1 MKAKRI
7 TTLLVTL
14 TFMVSCVEM
23 KDQAIFDAP
32 ADQDVPEGIKNFYA
46 LNVFEGKLNG
56 EHWFSKPPEIESKEC
71 LDITSTY
78 FITSELDENGE
89 AIVEPAMRWT
99 WDKQAGD
106 CDWMGMGLG
115 WDGWSGKDLSRITD
129 NAAIQLKVRSVKGDL
144 KSLPLAACLE
154 DYGDN
159 QLWIGFHPQVIEN
172 GIIKEDEWSNV
183 TLPLAEFEWDI
194 AQNIDMSNIKQML
207 VQFEAAGD
215 LYVKEINVIPF
226 KGGFTKRIEIPYAN
240 QLDLTIDGK
249 ADETLW
255 SQAQAIEFASYE
267 VKSLS
272 DDENFYFSLS
282 FDSEQDIINPFT
294 DGGMWNG
301 DGFEIAFTSNHELGK
316 KRAFMSSTDQHFIIN
331 LANSYV
337 WDYRN
342 SELIDGIKVAKSKSN
357 GAYQFEIQVPLSS
370 LDLDAFTPNVKYQME
385 FAVGKSSADGTK
397 REMQY
402 KWNSEGKDGF
412 YAKPALWGEMT
423 LVPID

>member
-1 MKAKRI
+1 MFTKI
-7 TTLLVTL
+7 TIPFLVLTLSL
-14 TFMVSCVEM
+14 VSCVEM
-23 KDQAIFDAP
+23 KNQAMFDAP
-32 ADQDVPEGIKNFYA
+32 ADQEIPEGIKNFYA

-56 EHWFSKPPEIESKEC
+56 EHWFSVPPEIESKEC

-115 WDGWSGKDLSRITD
+115 WDGWSGKDLSQITD
-129 NAAIQLKVRSVKGDL
+129 KAAIQLKVRSVKGDL

-159 QLWIGFHPQVIEN
+159 QVWIGFHPQVIEN

-194 AQNIDMSNIKQML
+194 AQDIDMSNIKQML

-249 ADETLW
+249 TDETLW

-282 FDSEQDIINPFT
+282 FDSEQNIINPFT

-316 KRAFMSSTDQHFIIN
+316 KRVFMSSTDQHFIIN
-331 LANSYV
+331 LANKRA
-337 WDYRN
+337 WDFRN
-342 SELIDGIKVAKSKSN
+342 SSLIEGIQVAESKN
-357 GAYQFEIQVPLSS
+357 NETYQFEIKVPLSS
-370 LDLDAFTPNVKYQME
+370 LDLDAFTPNVKYQIE

-412 YAKPALWGEMT
+412 YAKPALWGEMK
-423 LVPID
+423 LNPLN

>member
-1 MKAKRI
+1 MQTKI
-7 TTLLVTL
+7 IIPFLVFTLSL
-14 TFMVSCVEM
+14 VSCVEM
-23 KDQAIFDAP
+23 KEQAMFDAP
-32 ADQDVPEGIKNFYA
+32 AEQEIPVGIENFYA

-56 EHWFSKPPEIESKEC
+56 EHWFSKPPEIETKAC

-78 FITSELDENGE
+78 FITSDLDENGE

-99 WDKQAGD
+99 WDKKAGD
-106 CDWMGMGLG
+106 CSWMGMGLG
-115 WDGWSGKDLSRITD
+115 WDGWAGKDLSQITD
-129 NAAIQLKVRSVKGDL
+129 KAAIQLKVRSVKGDL

-194 AQNIDMSNIKQML
+194 APNIDMSNIKQMI
-207 VQFEAAGD
+207 VQFEAGGD

-240 QLDLTIDGK
+240 SLDVSIDG
-249 ADETLW
+249 ELNEEVW
-255 SQAQAIEFASYE
+255 SSANAVEFSSYS

-272 DDENFYFSLS
+272 DEENFYFSLS
-282 FDSEQDIINPFT
+282 FESEQDIINPFT

-301 DGFEIAFTSNHELGK
+301 DGFEIAFTTNHELNK
-316 KRAFMSSTDQHFIIN
+316 KRSFMSSTDQHFIIN
-331 LANSYV
+331 LANKHV

-342 SELIDGIKVAKSKSN
+342 STLLKGIEMAQSKQGN
-357 GAYQFEIQVPLSS
+357 TYTFEIQMPLEALS
-370 LDLDAFTPNVKYQME
+370 LEPFTTDVSYQME

-412 YAKPALWGEMT
+412 YAKPALWGDMT
-423 LVPID
+423 LVPLN